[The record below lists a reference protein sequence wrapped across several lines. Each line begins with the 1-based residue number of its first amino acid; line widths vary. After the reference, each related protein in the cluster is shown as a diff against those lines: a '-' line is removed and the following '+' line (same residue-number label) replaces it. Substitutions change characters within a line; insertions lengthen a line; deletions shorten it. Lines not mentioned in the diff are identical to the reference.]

1 MNAVQE
7 LNKLGGAK
15 VILRYGMSADGVTRL
30 EMNSRSVLRMLRVLL
45 KTIRGCRHNEIQSR
59 VQGESK
65 GLSEGIVFNLLA
77 NPDPVNLKDKKF
89 DRR

>member
-15 VILRYGMSADGVTRL
+15 AILRCGMSADGVTRL

-45 KTIRGCRHNEIQSR
+45 KTIRRYRHNEIQSR
-59 VQGESK
+59 V
-65 GLSEGIVFNLLA
+65 
-77 NPDPVNLKDKKF
+77 
-89 DRR
+89 